1 MLGRL
6 YDEAAWRHR
15 RWYDRRPELRRRLA
29 RPVVS
34 VGALAAGGS
43 GKTPMVAALARM
55 LVEMGERPAILSR
68 GYGRA
73 DPVEGA
79 AVIRDFGGT
88 VGSPAVAGD
97 EPWML
102 AAALDGV
109 AVVVAEDRHLA
120 GRLAETHLG
129 ATVHLLDDGFQHL
142 PLERGTDLVLLSAA
156 DLDDRVL
163 PAGRLRE
170 RLATAARADALLLVD
185 VAADRRALVGAA
197 VGGLRG
203 GRPPL
208 VDAPADGRALVGGP
222 VGGLHG
228 DPLSLVAAQVA
239 RRTLLGAVV
248 GNLHGD
254 RPPLVD
260 APADGRT
267 GGRSAP
273 PPPRVFDVRR
283 RAGAV
288 WVRGPRGEGDGLD
301 PGTRLAAV
309 AGIARPGR
317 FFDDLRAAGFDVV
330 RAMAFPDHHRYSRR
344 DVRRVQA
351 EARRAGAQAIVTTE
365 KDFVRLDP
373 WLPFDPVL
381 ATMPLTCAVT
391 PEAPFRAFIAERLA
405 AGRSEAR

>member
-6 YDEAAWRHR
+6 YGAAAWHRR
-15 RWYDRRPELRRRLA
+15 RWYDRRPEVRRRLA

-55 LVEMGERPAILSR
+55 LVEMGERPAVLSR

-79 AVIRDFGGT
+79 AVIRDFEGI

-102 AAALDGV
+102 ARVLDGV

-120 GRLAETHLG
+120 GRLAESRLG
-129 ATVHLLDDGFQHL
+129 ASVHVLDDGFQHL
-142 PLERGTDLVLLSAA
+142 QLARGTDLLLLSAA
-156 DLDDRVL
+156 DLGDPRVL

-170 RLATAARADALLLVD
+170 RLTTAGRADALLLVD
-185 VAADRRALVGAA
+185 VPADDPARLWAA
-197 VGGLRG
+197 VGDPQGDGLP
-203 GRPPL
+203 RPR
-208 VDAPADGRALVGGP
+208 APADGGALAGAVGG
-222 VGGLHG
+222 
-228 DPLSLVAAQVA
+228 D
-239 RRTLLGAVV
+239 
-248 GNLHGD
+248 LHGD
-254 RPPLVD
+254 RPPPAD
-260 APADGRT
+260 APAAGRA
-267 GGRSAP
+267 GVRP
-273 PPPRVFDVRR
+273 RPPRLFDAWSGPRLPRLFEVRR

-288 WVRGPRGEGDGLD
+288 RVRGPGGEGGGLD
-301 PGTRLAAV
+301 PGARVVAV
-309 AGIARPGR
+309 AGIARPER
-317 FFDDLRAAGFDVV
+317 FFADLRAAGFDVV

-344 DVRRVQA
+344 DVRRLQA
-351 EARRAGAQAIVTTE
+351 AARRAGAEVIVTTD
-365 KDFVRLDP
+365 KDFVRLEP

-391 PEAPFRAFIAERLA
+391 PAGPFRAFIAERLA
-405 AGRSEAR
+405 AGPGGVR